1 MTKLFIIIITFS
13 LIIHKSL
20 FAEII
25 EINNDKIKNLIKSGV
40 PIIDIRTENEWQTTG
55 VIPNSNLITF
65 FDNSGKYDLKSW
77 LAEIKHINPDFKSI
91 ILICRSGRRSHIV
104 AEMINQSFNYPI
116 YDASG
121 GMNSWVESKLKV
133 IKP

>member
-55 VIPNSNLITF
+55 VILNSNLITF

-77 LAEIKHINPDFKSI
+77 LAEIEDINPDFKSI
-91 ILICRSGRRSHIV
+91 ING
-104 AEMINQSFNYPI
+104 F
-116 YDASG
+116 
-121 GMNSWVESKLKV
+121 
-133 IKP
+133 